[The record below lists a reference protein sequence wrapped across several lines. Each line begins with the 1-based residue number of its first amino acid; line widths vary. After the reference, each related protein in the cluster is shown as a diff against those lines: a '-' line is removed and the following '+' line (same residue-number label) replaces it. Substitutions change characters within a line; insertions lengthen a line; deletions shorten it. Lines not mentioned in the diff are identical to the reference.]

1 LADKYKLYGS
11 KREGERVDR
20 VLLKGTSSDP
30 EEYLEVGGEAVE
42 LNEEQVASLRA
53 QGIDI
58 RKSGSTDDDD
68 DNQPGAEQQGAEQ
81 GAADAPATNP
91 PGDNPG
97 GKK

>member
-20 VLLKGTSSDP
+20 VLLKGTSSNP

-42 LNEEQVASLRA
+42 LNEEQVTSLRA

-58 RKSGSTDDDD
+58 RKSGSTDDD